1 MSGIK
6 FGTDG
11 WRDIIA
17 DNFTFANVRVVVQG
31 IASYINSHQLAKRGL
46 VIGYDNRFLS
56 RDFAKAACSVLAGN
70 GIRVYMPEKSLPT
83 PVTAY
88 AVRLHKAGGAIM
100 ITASHNPPPYNGLKF
115 IPEYAGPAL
124 PEITDEIEKE
134 IRRVIEGGRIY
145 ELSPAE
151 ADELGL
157 IARLDVDESYINHLQ
172 KLVNLKVTGEEPP
185 TVVVDPMFGAG
196 IGYLEKVLQDAGYKV
211 VPINN
216 HRDPLFG
223 GSMPEPTDQLLGDLK
238 EAVVSHKAILGL
250 ALDGDADRF
259 GVVDDQGRYWPPNR
273 ILYLLLQH
281 ILRTRSIR
289 GPVARTLAT
298 THMLDRVAEANGLA
312 VLETPVGFKYIG
324 QCLREKGCIM
334 GGEESGGMSIL
345 GHVPEKDGILA
356 GLLVAEM
363 LAVSG
368 KTLSDI
374 HREFVD
380 EYGSMDSER
389 LDVKYKE
396 KDREQVL
403 ANLKEYRPRQIA
415 GKAVES
421 ISEREGKKI
430 ILEDD
435 SWVLIRSSG
444 TEPVFRIYV
453 EAPDLPQLKAI
464 QTEVRGALG
473 I

>member
-1 MSGIK
+1 MTRIK

-17 DNFTFANVRVVVQG
+17 DNFTFANVRIVTQG
-31 IASYINSHQLAKRGL
+31 IASFINSHQLGKRGL

-56 RDFAKAACSVLAGN
+56 QEFARAVCSVLVGN
-70 GIRVYMPEKSLPT
+70 GIKVYMPEKTLPT

-100 ITASHNPPPYNGLKF
+100 ITASHNPPSYSGIKF

-124 PEITDEIEKE
+124 PDITDEIEKE
-134 IRRVIEGGRIY
+134 IRRVIDGGRIY
-145 ELSPAE
+145 ELSGAE

-157 IARLDVDESYINHLQ
+157 INKLDVDESYINHLQ
-172 KLVNLKVTGEEPP
+172 KIVNLKTIPDPPP

-196 IGYLEKVLQDAGYKV
+196 IGYLEKVLQNAGYNV
-211 VPINN
+211 IPINN

-238 EAVVSHKAILGL
+238 EAVLKHGAILGL

-259 GVVDDQGRYWPPNR
+259 GVVDDEGHYWSPNQ

-281 ILRTRSIR
+281 ILKTRSFR

-298 THMLDRVAEANGLA
+298 SHQLDRVAEANGLA

-363 LAVSG
+363 VAASG
-368 KTLSDI
+368 KTLSGI
-374 HREFVD
+374 HQEFI
-380 EYGSMDSER
+380 EEFGSMESER
-389 LDVKYKE
+389 LDVHYDE
-396 KDREQVL
+396 KNREQVL
-403 ANLKEYRPRQIA
+403 TSLKEYRPRQIA
-415 GKAVES
+415 GTAVDS

-430 ILEDD
+430 ILEND
-435 SWVLIRSSG
+435 SWVLIRASG

-453 EAPDLPQLKAI
+453 EAPDISELRAI
-464 QTEVRGALG
+464 QTEVRSALG

>member
-1 MSGIK
+1 MTSIK

-31 IASYINSHQLAKRGL
+31 IASYINSHQLGKRGL

-56 RDFAKAACSVLAGN
+56 REFAKTACSVLAGN

-88 AVRLHKAGGAIM
+88 AVRIYKAGGAIM
-100 ITASHNPPPYNGLKF
+100 ITASHNPPPYSGLKF

-124 PEITDEIEKE
+124 PDITDEIEKE

-151 ADELGL
+151 ADQLGL
-157 IARLDVDESYINHLQ
+157 ITRLDVDQSYMSHLQ
-172 KLVNLKVTGEEPP
+172 KLVNLKAISDQAP
-185 TVVVDPMFGAG
+185 TVVVNPMFGAG
-196 IGYLEKVLQDAGYKV
+196 IGYLENMLQNAGCQV
-211 VPINN
+211 IPLNN
-216 HRDPLFG
+216 YRDPLFG
-223 GSMPEPTDQLLGDLK
+223 GSMPEPTDLMLGDLK
-238 EAVVSHKAILGL
+238 EAVASHKAILGL

-298 THMLDRVAEANGLA
+298 THLLDRVAEANGLA

-363 LAVSG
+363 LAMSG
-368 KTLSDI
+368 KTLTEV
-374 HREFVD
+374 HQEFVA
-380 EYGSMDSER
+380 EYGNMDSER
-389 LDVKYKE
+389 LDVHYDE

-403 ANLKEYRPRQIA
+403 SGLKEYRPRQIA
-415 GKAVES
+415 GIEVES

-430 ILEDD
+430 IMEDG
-435 SWVLIRSSG
+435 SWVLIRASG

-453 EAPDLPQLKAI
+453 EAPDVVRLKII